1 MTEIGAKVHL
11 YPPDP
16 ILIVDDEVQML
27 HVFELT
33 LKSEGL
39 SNVLT
44 QSDAS
49 LVPAM
54 LAERPV
60 SLVMLDLRMPGVQG
74 HELLIQIREAYP
86 AVPIIMITG
95 ESDLETAIRCMRL
108 GARDYLSKPVE
119 PRRLISSVTH
129 ALELGELRDE
139 YRTFINKS
147 TQDHLDHPEV
157 FQGIIAE
164 SANMRSIFH
173 YVETIAPS
181 RKPVLVTGESGVG
194 KELIA
199 RALHRASG
207 VPGPFVSETVA
218 GYDDTVF
225 SDALFGHVAGAFTGA
240 SGPRKGLVQ
249 SAESGTLF
257 LDEIGDLSAP
267 SQVKLLRLLQERE
280 FRAVGSD
287 RPQRTT
293 ARFIFATN
301 RDLKAMRDA
310 GTFRGDLFYRL
321 STHFIEIPPLRQR
334 PRDIVPLVRHF
345 VAKAAAELGVDP
357 PAIPHALIQLLNTHT
372 FPGNVRE
379 LEAMIFDGVAK
390 VRGRA
395 LSLALFE
402 PHLAREGGAREA
414 ASPVND
420 GIADSTNLF
429 AGLDSL
435 PTLTE
440 VQSQLIDDA
449 LRRADGNQGIAARLL
464 GISRS
469 ALNKRLHNQESHDG
483 DSIRALSE

>member
-1 MTEIGAKVHL
+1 MIEIGAKNRL

-16 ILIVDDEVQML
+16 ILIIDDDAQILRVI
-27 HVFELT
+27 ELT

-39 SNVLT
+39 PNVLT

-49 LVPAM
+49 LVPAV
-54 LAERPV
+54 LAARPI
-60 SLVMLDLRMPGVQG
+60 SLVLLDLHMPGVKG

-86 AVPIIMITG
+86 AVPVIMITG
-95 ESDLETAIRCMRL
+95 ENDLETAIRCMRL

-129 ALELGELRDE
+129 ALEIGELRHE

-157 FQGIIAE
+157 FDGIIAE

-218 GYDDTVF
+218 GYDDTMF

-240 SGPRKGLVQ
+240 SGARQGLVQ
-249 SAESGTLF
+249 SADSGTLF

-280 FRAVGSD
+280 FRALGSD
-287 RPQRTT
+287 RLQRTS

-334 PRDIVPLVRHF
+334 RRDIVPLVRQF
-345 VAKAAAELGVDP
+345 VARAAADLGVDP
-357 PAIPHALIQLLNTHT
+357 PAIPHALFQLLNTHT

-390 VRGRA
+390 ARGHA

-402 PHLAREGGAREA
+402 PHLVREGAPREA
-414 ASPVND
+414 APSSGD
-420 GIADSTNLF
+420 GPAPNPSNLF
-429 AGLDSL
+429 HQMDVL
-435 PTLTE
+435 PTIAE
-440 VQSQLIDDA
+440 VQAQLIEDA
-449 LRRADGNQGIAARLL
+449 LRRADGNQGIAARIL
-464 GISRS
+464 GISRT
-469 ALNKRLHNQESHDG
+469 ALNKRLHNHEASP
-483 DSIRALSE
+483 SEAVE

>member
-1 MTEIGAKVHL
+1 MTEVGAKVHL

-27 HVFELT
+27 RVFELT

-39 SNVLT
+39 SNVVT

-49 LVPAM
+49 RVLGM

-60 SLVMLDLRMPGVQG
+60 SLVLLDLRMPGVQG
-74 HELLIQIREAYP
+74 HELLVQIREFCP

-95 ESDLETAIRCMRL
+95 ESDLETAVRCMRL

-119 PRRLISSVTH
+119 PRRLISSITH
-129 ALELGELRDE
+129 ALELGELRHE
-139 YRTFINKS
+139 YRTFISKS

-157 FQGIIAE
+157 FEGIIAE

-207 VPGPFVSETVA
+207 VSGPFVSETVA
-218 GYDDTVF
+218 GYDDNMF

-240 SGPRKGLVQ
+240 SGPRQGLVQ

-280 FRAVGSD
+280 FRALGSD
-287 RPQRTT
+287 RLQRTT

-321 STHFIEIPPLRQR
+321 STHCIEIPPLRHR
-334 PRDIVPLVRHF
+334 RRDIAPLVRHF
-345 VAKAAAELGVDP
+345 VFKAAAELGVDP
-357 PAIPHALIQLLNTHT
+357 PTVPHALFQLLNTHA

-379 LEAMIFDGVAK
+379 LEAMVFDGVAK
-390 VRGRA
+390 ARGHA

-402 PHLAREGGAREA
+402 PHLAREGGPRDVPPPPSEGVPCSA
-414 ASPVND
+414 
-420 GIADSTNLF
+420 NLF
-429 AGLDSL
+429 ANLDSL
-435 PTLTE
+435 PSLSFA
-440 VQSQLIDDA
+440 QSQLIEDA

-464 GISRS
+464 GISRT
-469 ALNKRLHNQESHDG
+469 ALNKRLHNQDAQTEEAP
-483 DSIRALSE
+483 RALSE

>member
-1 MTEIGAKVHL
+1 MTEIGAKGQI
-11 YPPDP
+11 YPPEP
-16 ILIVDDEVQML
+16 ILIVDDDAQML
-27 HVFELT
+27 RVFELT

-39 SNVLT
+39 SNVVT
-44 QSDAS
+44 QSDALRVPGMLASSRFS
-49 LVPAM
+49 LV
-54 LAERPV
+54 L
-60 SLVMLDLRMPGVQG
+60 LDLRMPGVQG
-74 HELLIQIREAYP
+74 HELLIQVRESQP
-86 AVPIIMITG
+86 AVPVIMITG

-129 ALELGELRDE
+129 ALELGELRQE
-139 YRTFINKS
+139 YRTFISKS

-157 FQGIIAE
+157 FEGIIAE

-207 VPGPFVSETVA
+207 VTGPFVSETVA
-218 GYDDTVF
+218 GYDDNMF

-240 SGPRKGLVQ
+240 SGNRQGLVQ

-280 FRAVGSD
+280 FRALGSD
-287 RPQRTT
+287 RLQRTT

-310 GTFRGDLFYRL
+310 GTFRGDLFFRL

-334 PRDIVPLVRHF
+334 RRDVAPLVRYF
-345 VAKAAAELGVDP
+345 VARAAAELGVEAP
-357 PAIPHALIQLLNTHT
+357 SIPHALFQLLNTHS

-379 LEAMIFDGVAK
+379 LEGIIFDSVAK
-390 VRGRA
+390 VRGRV
-395 LSLALFE
+395 LSLDLLE
-402 PHLAREGGAREA
+402 PHLTREGAIREA
-414 ASPVND
+414 APAGGAV
-420 GIADSTNLF
+420 DSANLF
-429 AGLDSL
+429 AAMESI
-435 PTLTE
+435 PTLSE
-440 VQSQLIDDA
+440 VQSQLMEDA
-449 LRRADGNQGIAARLL
+449 LRRADGNQGIAARML
-464 GISRS
+464 GISRT
-469 ALNKRLHNQESHDG
+469 ALNKRLHNQDG
-483 DSIRALSE
+483 SSATVIE

>member
-1 MTEIGAKVHL
+1 MIEIGAKNRL
-11 YPPDP
+11 YPADP
-16 ILIVDDEVQML
+16 ILAIDDEPQVL
-27 HVFELT
+27 RVIELT

-39 SNVLT
+39 SNVVT

-49 LVPAM
+49 LVPAL
-54 LAERPV
+54 LATRPV
-60 SLVMLDLRMPGVQG
+60 SLVLLDLHMPGVQG
-74 HELLIQIREAYP
+74 HELLAQIREAHP
-86 AVPIIMITG
+86 AVPVIMITG

-129 ALELGELRDE
+129 ALEIGELRDE

-157 FQGIIAE
+157 FEGIIAE

-218 GYDDTVF
+218 GYDDNMF

-240 SGPRKGLVQ
+240 SGARQGLVQ

-280 FRAVGSD
+280 FRALGSD
-287 RPQRTT
+287 RLQRTS

-334 PRDIVPLVRHF
+334 RRDIVPLVRHF
-345 VAKAAAELGVDP
+345 VVRAAADLGVDP
-357 PAIPHALIQLLNTHT
+357 PVIPQALFQLLNTHA

-390 VRGRA
+390 ARGHA

-402 PHLAREGGAREA
+402 PYLVREGAPRETVPA
-414 ASPVND
+414 GGNGHAPNPS
-420 GIADSTNLF
+420 NLF
-429 AGLDSL
+429 HQMDVL
-435 PTLTE
+435 PTIAE
-440 VQSQLIDDA
+440 AQAQLIEDA
-449 LRRADGNQGIAARLL
+449 LRRADGNQGIAARML
-464 GISRS
+464 GISRT
-469 ALNKRLHNQESHDG
+469 ALNKRLHNHETS
-483 DSIRALSE
+483 SSEAAE

>member
-1 MTEIGAKVHL
+1 MTDSGAKIHA
-11 YPPDP
+11 YPRHP
-16 ILIVDDEVQML
+16 ILVVDDDEQML
-27 HVFELT
+27 RVFELT

-44 QSDAS
+44 LSDAS
-49 LVPAM
+49 LV
-54 LAERPV
+54 LAVLASGPI
-60 SLVMLDLRMPGVQG
+60 SLVMLDLRMPGVTG
-74 HELLIQIREAYP
+74 HELLIQIRELHP
-86 AVPIIMITG
+86 SIPVIMITG
-95 ESDLETAIRCMRL
+95 ESDLETAVRCMRL

-139 YRTFINKS
+139 YRTFIAKS
-147 TQDHLDHPEV
+147 AQDQLDHPEV
-157 FQGIIAE
+157 FDGIIAE

-199 RALHRASG
+199 RALHRASN

-218 GYDDTVF
+218 GYDDTMF

-240 SGPRKGLVQ
+240 SGPRQGLVQ

-280 FRAVGSD
+280 FRALGSD
-287 RPQRTT
+287 RPQRTS

-301 RDLKAMRDA
+301 RDLKALRDA
-310 GTFRGDLFYRL
+310 GTFRSDLFYRI
-321 STHFIEIPPLRQR
+321 STHFIEIPPLRR
-334 PRDIVPLVRHF
+334 RRRDVAPLVRHF
-345 VAKAAAELGVDP
+345 VARAAAELGVDP
-357 PAIPHALIQLLNTHT
+357 PVVPHALYQLLNTHS

-379 LEAMIFDGVAK
+379 LEAMVFDGVAK
-390 VRGRA
+390 ARGHA

-402 PHLAREGGAREA
+402 PHLAREGVAREVT
-414 ASPVND
+414 SSDSGGPVD
-420 GIADSTNLF
+420 PANLF
-429 AGLDSL
+429 ARMNAL
-435 PTLTE
+435 PTLAE
-440 VQSQLIDDA
+440 VQAQLMDDA

-464 GISRS
+464 GISRT
-469 ALNKRLHNQESHDG
+469 ALNKRLRHQEPQGGGAAGADQ
-483 DSIRALSE
+483 A

>member
-1 MTEIGAKVHL
+1 MTEVGAKVHL

-16 ILIVDDEVQML
+16 ILIIDDDPQML

-39 SNVLT
+39 SNVLV

-49 LVPAM
+49 RVPAM
-54 LAERPV
+54 LAEGPV
-60 SLVMLDLRMPGVQG
+60 SLVLLDLHMPGVKG

-129 ALELGELRDE
+129 ALELGELRHE
-139 YRTFINKS
+139 YRTFIDKS
-147 TQDHLDHPEV
+147 THDHLDHPEV
-157 FQGIIAE
+157 FEGIIAE

-199 RALHRASG
+199 RALHWASG
-207 VPGPFVSETVA
+207 VSGPFVSETVA

-225 SDALFGHVAGAFTGA
+225 SDALFGHVTGAFTGA
-240 SGPRKGLVQ
+240 SGPRTGLVQ

-280 FRAVGSD
+280 FRPVGSD

-293 ARFIFATN
+293 ARFVFATN

-357 PAIPHALIQLLNTHT
+357 PAIPPALIQLLSTHT

-402 PHLAREGGAREA
+402 PHLAREGGAREVTP
-414 ASPVND
+414 PVNN
-420 GIADSTNLF
+420 GNADCTNLF
-429 AGLDSL
+429 AGLDSI
-435 PTLTE
+435 PSLTE
-440 VQSQLIDDA
+440 VQSQLIEDA
-449 LRRADGNQGIAARLL
+449 LRRSDGNQGIAARLL

-469 ALNKRLHNQESHDG
+469 ALNKRLHNQDG
-483 DSIRALSE
+483 HAEDTPRTLPE